1 MKILFKSA
9 VFQKQFQQ
17 DGFVKVQLLTMEE
30 VNELLNEYQKI
41 AALHEQINIPYI
53 TTSHS
58 NNPAL
63 IKKVDEI
70 LQKVMAP
77 AIDKILTNYK
87 LLFGNYLIKMPG
99 EKSETE
105 PHQDITFVDESEFV
119 SLNVWV
125 ALQDISIENGC
136 MYFLRGSQNLI
147 SVIRPT
153 HHYPWLYENVK
164 PDIKQAAEAFPVK
177 AGEAF
182 IFNHAIIHGS
192 FANHTDQPRIAAVM
206 AAYNAD
212 APLIH
217 YYLPDDR
224 SNILQKFS
232 MTKEAYLHF
241 VKLQPPAKGVFI
253 GEEKYEFKQLK
264 KKEFFLMLRNG
275 KKISVLQKLTA
286 WFTKEESVVNG

>member
-1 MKILFKSA
+1 ML
-9 VFQKQFQQ
+9 QKTIEQ
-17 DGFVKVQLLTMEE
+17 DGFVKVQLLSTEE
-30 VNELLNEYQKI
+30 VNELLNGYQKV
-41 AALHEQINIPYI
+41 AALHEQINISFI

-77 AIDKILTNYK
+77 AIDKILTDYK
-87 LLFGNYLIKMPG
+87 LLFGNYLVKIPG
-99 EKSETE
+99 ESSETE

-119 SLNVWV
+119 SVSVWV
-125 ALQDISIENGC
+125 ALQDMSMENGC
-136 MYFLRGSQNLI
+136 MYFLRGSQNLMPT
-147 SVIRPT
+147 IRPT
-153 HHYPWLYENVK
+153 HNYPWFYEHVK
-164 PDIKQAAEAFPVK
+164 EDIKQAAEVFTVK
-177 AGEAF
+177 TGEAF

-206 AAYNAD
+206 AAYNAE

-217 YYLPDDR
+217 YYLPDSR
-224 SNILQKFS
+224 KSILQKYS

-275 KKISVLQKLTA
+275 GKISVLQKLTA